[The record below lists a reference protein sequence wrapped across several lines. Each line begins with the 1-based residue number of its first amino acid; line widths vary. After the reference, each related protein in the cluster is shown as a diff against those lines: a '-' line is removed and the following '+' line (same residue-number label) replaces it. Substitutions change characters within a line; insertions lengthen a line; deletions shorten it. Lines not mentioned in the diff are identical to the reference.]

1 MAAHCRGTELDLSWV
16 SRVQVNHAAV
26 LRRAEQIQARR
37 SVKKEWQVWV
47 LMSILSLHLTT
58 HTSSLKATVLSF
70 AQDASRLK
78 GAQLPIAYFNNSYVM
93 MMGWR
98 KMTNKLRILPLWSGQ
113 TASDFGVSLFMSELN
128 GTSPRHV
135 YPASQAAFCGFCFS
149 FKAINVCTWRV
160 HCGGLRWE
168 NSPYYFFS

>member
-1 MAAHCRGTELDLSWV
+1 MTVGLLKLTSVVLSFVDLSWV

-47 LMSILSLHLTT
+47 LMSILSPHLTM

-78 GAQLPIAYFNNSYVM
+78 GSQLSIAYFNNSYVM

-98 KMTNKLRILPLWSGQ
+98 KMTHLSKQVLNL
-113 TASDFGVSLFMSELN
+113 TALEWPN
-128 GTSPRHV
+128 R
-135 YPASQAAFCGFCFS
+135 
-149 FKAINVCTWRV
+149 K
-160 HCGGLRWE
+160 
-168 NSPYYFFS
+168 

>member
-1 MAAHCRGTELDLSWV
+1 MGLFKLTSVALSFVDLSWV

-47 LMSILSLHLTT
+47 LRSILSPHLTV
-58 HTSSLKATVLSF
+58 HTSSLRATVLSF

-78 GAQLPIAYFNNSYVM
+78 GSQLPIAYFNNSHVM

-98 KMTNKLRILPLWSGQ
+98 KMTRLSKQVTDL
-113 TASDFGVSLFMSELN
+113 TALERPN
-128 GTSPRHV
+128 R
-135 YPASQAAFCGFCFS
+135 
-149 FKAINVCTWRV
+149 K
-160 HCGGLRWE
+160 
-168 NSPYYFFS
+168 